1 VRTVPKVIV
10 IGAGLAGLSS
20 ACYLSQRGYDVTVI
34 EATDAPGGRCGQ
46 IRDAGFTF
54 DTGPTVLTMPTI
66 IADVLAA
73 AGTAMGDVL
82 PLRRLDPAYRAR
94 FADAS
99 TIHVRAG
106 HADMREEISRT
117 CGPHDAAGFDRFT
130 DWLTELYEI
139 EMPHFIDRNLDSPLD
154 LLSAPAAAAKLVRLG
169 GFGRLDRAVKRYFDD
184 DRLRRLFSFQALY
197 AGLDPLRALAL
208 YAVITYMDTVEG
220 VWVAE
225 GGMHALPIALADAA
239 VGAGV
244 SIRYGARVGEI
255 LRRSDRSGVAGVTL
269 DDGEKLP
276 ADAVVCTIDTA
287 EAYRRLLPDLRPPR
301 GVRKGTYAPSAV
313 VWHLGVKGHP
323 PVEAAHHNIHFG
335 HQWKEAFEALI
346 RTRRLMP
353 DPSRLV
359 SVPSMSD
366 PALAPD
372 GCSTLFVLEP
382 VPNLEA
388 DLDWVVEAEPMRE
401 RLLNFLDVEGY
412 PTDVVTER
420 LVTPSD
426 WLAEGLSV
434 GTPFALAHT
443 FAQTGP
449 FRPSNTNRHLPGLV
463 FAGAGTTPG
472 VGVPM
477 VLLSGRLAAERVA
490 GYLPSAPAAPTSA
503 AGKGRGG
510 LRYPISVRRSAAE

>member
-1 VRTVPKVIV
+1 MANVIV
-10 IGAGLAGLSS
+10 IGAGLAGLST
-20 ACYLSQRGYDVTVI
+20 ACHLSRRGHDVTVL
-34 EATDAPGGRCGQ
+34 EATDGPGGRCGQ
-46 IRDAGFTF
+46 LRDSGFTF
-54 DTGPTVLTMPTI
+54 DTGPTVLTMPGI

-73 AGTAMGDVL
+73 AGTAMDDVL

-94 FADAS
+94 YADGS

-106 HADMREEISRT
+106 HSAMRAEIAET
-117 CGPHDAAGFDRFT
+117 CGAHDAAGFDSFT
-130 DWLTELYEI
+130 EWLTELYEI

-154 LLSAPAAAAKLVRLG
+154 LLSAPVAAAKLVRLG
-169 GFGRLDRAVKRYFDD
+169 GFGRLNRAVGRYFDD
-184 DRLRRLFSFQALY
+184 ARLRRLFSFQALY

-220 VWVAE
+220 VWVAD
-225 GGMHALPIALADAA
+225 GGMHALPVALADAA

-255 LRRSDRSGVAGVTL
+255 LRRSDRAGVAGVAL
-269 DDGEKLP
+269 DDGEKLA

-287 EAYRRLLPDLRPPR
+287 VAYRRLLPDLRPPR
-301 GVRKGTYAPSAV
+301 GVRKGDYAPSAV
-313 VWHLGVKGHP
+313 VWHVGVKGRP
-323 PVEAAHHNIHFG
+323 PATAGHHNIHFG
-335 HQWKEAFEALI
+335 EQWKESFEALI
-346 RTRRLMP
+346 RGRRLMP

-359 SVPSMSD
+359 SVPTMSD
-366 PALAPD
+366 PSLAPE

-388 DLDWVVEAEPMRE
+388 DLDWDVAGGPMRE
-401 RLLNFLDVEGY
+401 RLLDFLDVEGY
-412 PTDVVTER
+412 PTDIVTER

-426 WLAEGLSV
+426 WLADGLSR

-449 FRPSNTNRHLPGLV
+449 FRPSNTDRHLPGLV

-490 GYLPSAPAAPTSA
+490 AYLSSEPPSTGPGHVPGQRSGRRIAA
-503 AGKGRGG
+503 R
-510 LRYPISVRRSAAE
+510 

>member
-1 VRTVPKVIV
+1 MPKVIV
-10 IGAGLAGLSS
+10 IGAGLAGLST
-20 ACYLSQRGYDVTVI
+20 ACHLSQRGYDVTVL

-46 IRDAGFTF
+46 LREAGFSF
-54 DTGPTVLTMPTI
+54 DTGPTVLTMPGI
-66 IADVLAA
+66 IADTLAA
-73 AGTAMGDVL
+73 AGAEMSEVL

-94 FADAS
+94 YADGS
-99 TIHVRAG
+99 TLHVRAG
-106 HADMREEISRT
+106 HEQMRAEIAAH
-117 CGPHDAAGFDRFT
+117 CGPRDAAGFDRFT
-130 DWLTELYEI
+130 AWLTELYEI
-139 EMPHFIDRNLDSPLD
+139 EVPHFIDRNLGSPLD
-154 LLSAPAAAAKLVRLG
+154 LLAAPAAAAKLVRLG
-169 GFGRLDRAVKRYFDD
+169 GFGRLDRAVRSYFDD

-225 GGMHALPIALADAA
+225 GGMHALPVALADAA
-239 VGAGV
+239 AAAGV

-255 LRRSDRSGVAGVTL
+255 LRRGDRPGVAGVRL
-269 DDGEKLP
+269 EDGEKLP
-276 ADAVVCTIDTA
+276 AEAVVCTIDTG
-287 EAYRRLLPDLRPPR
+287 EAYRRLLPDLRAPR
-301 GVRKGTYAPSAV
+301 GVRKGAYAPSAV
-313 VWHLGVKGHP
+313 VWHVGVKGAAP
-323 PVEAAHHNIHFG
+323 TEAAHHNIHFG
-335 HQWKEAFEALI
+335 QQWGQSFEALI

-366 PALAPD
+366 PSLAPA

-388 DLDWVVEAEPMRE
+388 DIDWDVAAGPMRE
-401 RLLNFLDVEGY
+401 RLLQFLDAEGY
-412 PTDVVTER
+412 PTDIVTER
-420 LVTPSD
+420 LVTPAD
-426 WLAEGLSV
+426 WLAEGLSA

-449 FRPSNTNRHLPGLV
+449 FRPANTNRHLPGLV

-477 VLLSGRLAAERVA
+477 VLLSGRLAAERIEQ
-490 GYLPSAPAAPTSA
+490 YLPA
-503 AGKGRGG
+503 
-510 LRYPISVRRSAAE
+510 RSAARAR